1 MNAPHD
7 CTSSA
12 GRRSLSRPT
21 APRPGGSRFAAPPP
35 PPVTATTAAALG
47 GFHGFG
53 CDMERCPHDGS
64 QALTC
69 ECEIEEVGS

>member
-1 MNAPHD
+1 MSRHD
-7 CTSSA
+7 CN
-12 GRRSLSRPT
+12 
-21 APRPGGSRFAAPPP
+21 
-35 PPVTATTAAALG
+35 VVLG

-69 ECEIEEVGS
+69 ECEIEEVLS

>member
-1 MNAPHD
+1 MPVEAYG
-7 CTSSA
+7 TEA
-12 GRRSLSRPT
+12 WWVEI
-21 APRPGGSRFAAPPP
+21 PGPPP
-35 PPVTATTAAALG
+35 PEQCHDCGVELG

-69 ECEIEEVGS
+69 ECEIVEVEAGA

>member
-1 MNAPHD
+1 MNA
-7 CTSSA
+7 
-12 GRRSLSRPT
+12 
-21 APRPGGSRFAAPPP
+21 APRLHVLGGTAKPVEAYGTEPWWIEIPGPPP
-35 PPVTATTAAALG
+35 PMNCHDCNVVLG

-69 ECEIEEVGS
+69 ECEIEEFGS